1 MKAPRF
7 LPPVWFGLALG
18 LIVALHRYAPVAA
31 LVPSPW
37 HYTGLA
43 LAALGLAL
51 GTWSTIQFG
60 RAGTTIV
67 PFQESSNLI
76 LRGPYRFT
84 RNPIYLSMAL
94 ILLGAA
100 VFAGSLSPFAVLP
113 AFMVLIQKLFVSA
126 EEAMLAKKFP
136 GEYAAY
142 CAKVRRWL

>member
-7 LPPVWFGLALG
+7 LPPFWFGTALAL
-18 LIVALHRYAPVAA
+18 IAVLHLFAPVAE
-31 LVPSPW
+31 LVPAPW
-37 HYTGLA
+37 HYAGLA
-43 LAALGLAL
+43 LAGLGLAL
-51 GTWSTIQFG
+51 GAWSTVQFS

-67 PFQESSNLI
+67 PFQESSSLI

-84 RNPIYLSMAL
+84 RNPIYLGMAM

-100 VFAGSLSPFAVLP
+100 VFAGSLSPFAVVP
-113 AFMVLIQKLFVSA
+113 AFVVLIRTVFVSA